1 LLFEKWEHPIFR
13 KAKIMKSIRTKIV
26 SLPILF
32 ALVACG
38 SSVIGQQP
46 SPFSSEPGLVQGV
59 ALGIQGKPV
68 AGATIWVRPS
78 LTTGLLQT
86 TTDAQGRYKV
96 KGISTIPY
104 NAYAWYRQTYRGK
117 NVCLRLA
124 PEQLAG
130 YDSFIPEKGAVKN
143 FKLQITGEI
152 PDNTSAHFGGEFR
165 VFLPATPAGSR
176 VELNLVPDGA
186 LLDGS
191 IGQAKKI
198 VLNDVVQS
206 GIPIGVY
213 TTTATLIEA
222 NGSRSSLEISADDN
236 SYASRTTLQW
246 QSEGNCVG
254 STASGTDRAF
264 LWLRVPQ

>member
-1 LLFEKWEHPIFR
+1 
-13 KAKIMKSIRTKIV
+13 MKSIRKQIV
-26 SLPILF
+26 SLPVLF

-68 AGATIWVRPS
+68 AGAKIWVRPT
-78 LTTGLLQT
+78 LTTGLLQA

-104 NAYAWYRQTYRGK
+104 NAFAWYRQTYRGK
-117 NVCLRLA
+117 NLCLRLA
-124 PEQLAG
+124 PEQLVG

-143 FKLQITGEI
+143 FRFQMTGAI
-152 PDNTSAHFGGEFR
+152 PDDTNARFGGEFR

-176 VELNLVPDGA
+176 VEINLVPDGL

-191 IGQAKKI
+191 TGQALRI
-198 VLNDVVQS
+198 PLNNVVQS

-213 TTTATLIEA
+213 TTTATLIQA
-222 NGSRSSLEISADDN
+222 DGSRSSLEISADDN
-236 SYASRTTLQW
+236 SYASKTTLQW
-246 QSEGNCVG
+246 QSEGSCVG
-254 STASGTDRAF
+254 STASGADRAF
-264 LWLRVPQ
+264 LWVRVPQ